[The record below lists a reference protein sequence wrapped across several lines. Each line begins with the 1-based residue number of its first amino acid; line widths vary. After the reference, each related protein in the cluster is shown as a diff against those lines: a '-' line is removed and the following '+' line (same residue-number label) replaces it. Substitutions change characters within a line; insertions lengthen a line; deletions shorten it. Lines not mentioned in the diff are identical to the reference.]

1 MASVVVLLYV
11 EHVDCVSNAVCLIY
25 IFGVIEQ
32 IWVLMDQPLVAFE
45 MYIVDLVDQNTRT
58 RSEPKEKL
66 YHATILMW
74 DISKLYNNSIYSSIV
89 SQPPNLSGPEI
100 STSIALTS
108 H

>member
-32 IWVLMDQPLVAFE
+32 IRVLMDQSLVAFE
-45 MYIVDLVDQNTRT
+45 MYIVDLADQNIKT

-66 YHATILMW
+66 VNKKHLPCHYTYVGHIKTIQRF
-74 DISKLYNNSIYSSIV
+74 NF
-89 SQPPNLSGPEI
+89 
-100 STSIALTS
+100 
-108 H
+108 